1 MKKTLF
7 TFMICLSISSYL
19 FAQNAQTTNVEFNNK
34 SQTAVS
40 ADFEMPGNIAEGA
53 IKKRMKDDKIKGGSS
68 KDGFISYQEVVMQ
81 SIRPEKIDVYFK
93 VEDKKTSST
102 VNMLVSK
109 GYENFVSKES
119 DPEIIEKMIG
129 FMTTFKKDVMSFGY
143 NDQIEKL
150 EEQKKDKEKDLKK
163 AEKNSDS
170 DAKDKAKYE
179 KKKTEKTQDAA
190 KLKSDLDNQQ
200 KTLEFVKAKTGTVDQ
215 MNAIKK
221 EISKQEDAV
230 KSAEKKYNSALKDVE
245 DYTQDISKK
254 EGAINQGVTEQT
266 KLKSEIE
273 SIQKQ
278 IAEIKGKL
286 NAL

>member
-1 MKKTLF
+1 M
-7 TFMICLSISSYL
+7 
-19 FAQNAQTTNVEFNNK
+19 
-34 SQTAVS
+34 AVS
-40 ADFEMPGNIAEGA
+40 YTHL
-53 IKKRMKDDKIKGGSS
+53 

-163 AEKNSDS
+163 AEKNSYS

-245 DYTQDISKK
+245 AVSYTHLDVYKR
-254 EGAINQGVTEQT
+254 
-266 KLKSEIE
+266 
-273 SIQKQ
+273 Q
-278 IAEIKGKL
+278 IL
-286 NAL
+286 YFY